1 MDALS
6 SLCRACVRINACRAP
21 IAAYCAR
28 QKHTKPQHTKV
39 GDTMKRAF
47 TAALLAGA
55 ALAACSTSNE
65 TDLATPPAELRS
77 ATAPAAAPAQ
87 TTEAVLAQVIA
98 NPARTEANKVRDI
111 HRHPAE
117 TLAFFGLK
125 PGMTVLEVQP
135 GSYYAE
141 ILSPFAKAT
150 GGKYIGT
157 GNGVAAVADKAV
169 WGEQTYVPLSRESG
183 PLAPAGSVDMVVT
196 FRNFH
201 NWYWQPGTVD
211 KYFADFA
218 AALKPGG
225 VLGVVDHRADP
236 RPETE
241 ANGRKASDAYVSKA
255 SVVAAAEKA
264 GLVLEAES
272 EINAN
277 PKDTKDHPFGVW
289 TLPPNSWSSPRNQ
302 GTAPADFDAAKYKAI
317 GESDRHTLRFRKPA

>member
-1 MDALS
+1 MIRTTKHKLALALS
-6 SLCRACVRINACRAP
+6 AAMLACTLP
-21 IAAYCAR
+21 
-28 QKHTKPQHTKV
+28 
-39 GDTMKRAF
+39 
-47 TAALLAGA
+47 LGA
-55 ALAACSTSNE
+55 AAI
-65 TDLATPPAELRS
+65 
-77 ATAPAAAPAQ
+77 AQ
-87 TTEAVLAQVIA
+87 TTQTAPKPDAELAKAVA
-98 NPARTEANKVRDI
+98 NPARSEANKVRDA

-125 PGMTVLEVQP
+125 PGMTVIEIAP

-141 ILSPFAKAT
+141 ILAPYAKAT

-157 GNGVAAVADKAV
+157 GNPIAAVADQAV
-169 WGEQTYVPLSRESG
+169 WGPQTYVPFSKDSG
-183 PLAPAGSVDMVVT
+183 PLVPAGTADMIVT

-201 NWYWQPGTVD
+201 NWYWQPGLVD

-225 VLGVVDHRADP
+225 VLGVTDHRADP
-236 RPETE
+236 RAE
-241 ANGRKASDAYVSKA
+241 ANVNGRLGGDGYVSKA
-255 SVVAAAEKA
+255 SIVAAAQKA

-289 TLPPNSWSSPRNQ
+289 TLPPNSWTSPRNQ
-302 GTAPADFDAAKYKAI
+302 GETPAGFDAAKYKAI

>member
-1 MDALS
+1 LKHVLLAALS
-6 SLCRACVRINACRAP
+6 I
-21 IAAYCAR
+21 
-28 QKHTKPQHTKV
+28 
-39 GDTMKRAF
+39 
-47 TAALLAGA
+47 A
-55 ALAACSTSNE
+55 ALAAVSVPAVLVAS
-65 TDLATPPAELRS
+65 AQTPAP
-77 ATAPAAAPAQ
+77 TAAKADAQLAAA
-87 TTEAVLAQVIA
+87 IA
-98 NPARTEANKVRDI
+98 NPGRSEANKVRDA

-125 PGMTVLEVQP
+125 PGMTVIEVNP

-141 ILSPFAKAT
+141 ILSPYAKAT

-157 GNGVAAVADKAV
+157 GNPIAAVADKAV
-169 WGEQTYVPLSRESG
+169 WGDQTYVPMNKDSG

-201 NWYWQPGTVD
+201 NWYWQPGMVD

-225 VLGVVDHRADP
+225 VLGVVEHRADP
-236 RPETE
+236 RPEATV
-241 ANGRKASDAYVSKA
+241 NGRAGGDAYISKA
-255 SVVAAAEKA
+255 SIVAAAEKA
-264 GLVLEAES
+264 GLKLEAES

-289 TLPPNSWSSPRNQ
+289 TLPPNSWTSQ
-302 GTAPADFDAAKYKAI
+302 GNRGTTPAGFDPAKYKAI